1 MSSEAKTMSVK
12 VCYRNMIKFAI
23 WIWKHMYVQFS
34 NKMTT
39 GSTNSELFHYTT
51 SFYRGSCW
59 TSQGFWSLGIL
70 TAKFLLIL
78 DIRMICKKSLNKIKH
93 GHLGK
98 LKLFIVTLAVHRAFL
113 GKFWTL
119 RAFWCWG
126 FWMLEVLDVGKFW
139 TLASF
144 GRWKVLDVE
153 GFLRCFFFDVGD
165 FGRWMF

>member
-23 WIWKHMYVQFS
+23 WIWKHMY
-34 NKMTT
+34 
-39 GSTNSELFHYTT
+39 
-51 SFYRGSCW
+51 SFQIKWQQDQPTLSCFITQNYSIYKGSCW

-144 GRWKVLDVE
+144 GLWKVLDGE
-153 GFLRCFFFDVGD
+153 GILRCFFLT
-165 FGRWMF
+165 